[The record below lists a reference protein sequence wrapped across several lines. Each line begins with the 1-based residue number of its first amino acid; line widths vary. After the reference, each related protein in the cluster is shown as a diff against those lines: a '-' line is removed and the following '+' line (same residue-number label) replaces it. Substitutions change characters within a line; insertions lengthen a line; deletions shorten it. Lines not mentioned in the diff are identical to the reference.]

1 MATERRPADAPPAL
15 FTLLE
20 QRAVGELG
28 AFIAA
33 TPMLRLVGRGDRH
46 PVLVIPG
53 FTASDRSTEVLR
65 WYLRSLGY
73 WTHGWQQGRN
83 YGPNGRTVTGLVA
96 RLTELY
102 ERHGRTVSLVGQSLG
117 GTYARHLALRYP
129 GMVRSVITLGS
140 PFRSQP
146 GDHSAVEQLWR
157 MTTARSR
164 PQIRRLI
171 VDEEN
176 LVLSV
181 PSTAIYSRTDGIV
194 AWQLCIESAGPLRE
208 SIEVR
213 SSHSGMAVNPE
224 RAVRRRRPPGPA
236 GGSLAPVPAPGRH
249 APPLPARRHLPPRR
263 LTGPARPDPRRP
275 ATTTYSSWWGRPR
288 PGTVRSA

>member
-1 MATERRPADAPPAL
+1 MATERPPADAPPAL
-15 FTLLE
+15 FTFLE

-28 AFIAA
+28 AFVAA

-83 YGPNGRTVTGLVA
+83 YGPNGRTVAGMMA
-96 RLTELY
+96 RLTELSD
-102 ERHGRTVSLVGQSLG
+102 RHGRTVSLVGQSLG

-157 MTTARSR
+157 MTTVRSR

-171 VDEEN
+171 IDEEN
-176 LVLSV
+176 MVLSV

-213 SSHSGMAVNPE
+213 SSHSGMAVNPSVLY
-224 RAVRRRRPPGPA
+224 AVADRLAQPEGLWRPFRPPVG
-236 GGSLAPVPAPGRH
+236 L
-249 APPLPARRHLPPRR
+249 RHLYPPAA
-263 LTGPARPDPRRP
+263 TYRRP
-275 ATTTYSSWWGRPR
+275 A
-288 PGTVRSA
+288 A

>member
-15 FTLLE
+15 FTFLE

-146 GDHSAVEQLWR
+146 GDHERGRAALADDDRAVP
-157 MTTARSR
+157 TADPPAHRRRGEPGPVR
-164 PQIRRLI
+164 P
-171 VDEEN
+171 VDGH
-176 LVLSV
+176 LQ
-181 PSTAIYSRTDGIV
+181 PDGRHRGLAAV
-194 AWQLCIESAGPLRE
+194 HRERGAAAGEHRGALQPLRHG
-208 SIEVR
+208 R
-213 SSHSGMAVNPE
+213 QPQHALYAVADRLAQPE
-224 RAVRRRRPPGPA
+224 GRWRPFRPPVGM
-236 GGSLAPVPAPGRH
+236 
-249 APPLPARRHLPPRR
+249 RHLYPPAA
-263 LTGPARPDPRRP
+263 TYRP
-275 ATTTYSSWWGRPR
+275 A
-288 PGTVRSA
+288 A